1 MQGSTLSAHN
11 HYCYVTDSKLD
22 VDSFNY
28 HPVPFGNSHSE
39 KTQMNFLTSPTWV
52 ESLEDAVKNT
62 DHVSAHSG
70 LTHPKLVNGNLG
82 LQNSGGSVILP
93 NTVYDLCS
101 HTREES
107 SSGEDAEKSY
117 IENGQSVL

>member
-1 MQGSTLSAHN
+1 MQGSTLSAYN

-22 VDSFNY
+22 VDSFN
-28 HPVPFGNSHSE
+28 HRPVLFGNSQCE

-82 LQNSGGSVILP
+82 LQNSGGSKLFSQTQLYAYLFHLV
-93 NTVYDLCS
+93 TWFC
-101 HTREES
+101 
-107 SSGEDAEKSY
+107 
-117 IENGQSVL
+117 